1 MILTPTNLKSLC
13 EKYRLRPSKSY
24 GQNYLVNDFPIAKM
38 IEAAELKKTD
48 TVVEVGPGFGILTFA
63 VLPLVN
69 KVIAFEI
76 ERKLEAYWEEKQK
89 EHENVEIIWGDA
101 LKHVS
106 RLDRDKSH
114 IAYHGSFSYKLLANL
129 PYQITS
135 KILRA
140 FLEAEYKPEK
150 IVIMVQ
156 KEVAERICAK
166 PGGMSILAVSVQ
178 YYGTPRIVARV
189 PKGNFWPEPKVD
201 SAVLAIDMHN
211 IQPSPKDAE
220 AFFRIVRA
228 GFANKRKQLWRNLSV
243 GLGMEGERVKQAL
256 REAVGNEKIRAEE
269 VGVDEWK
276 DIKQILDEY

>member
-1 MILTPTNLKSLC
+1 MSLTPSQIKSLC
-13 EKYRLRPSKSY
+13 ETYRLRPSKSY
-24 GQNYLVNDFPIAKM
+24 GQNYLVNDFPIKKM

-63 VLPLVN
+63 AAPLVN

-76 ERKLEAYWEEKQK
+76 ERKLEGYWEEKRK
-89 EHENVEIIWGDA
+89 EYKNVEIIWGDA
-101 LKHVS
+101 LRSH
-106 RLDRDKSH
+106 KSKV
-114 IAYHGSFSYKLLANL
+114 ISLQSYKLIANL
-129 PYQITS
+129 PYHITS

-140 FLEAEYKPEK
+140 FLEAEHKPEK

-189 PKGNFWPEPKVD
+189 SKGNFWPEPKVD
-201 SAVLAIDMHN
+201 SAVLAIDMHQT
-211 IQPSPKDAE
+211 QPSPKDAE

-228 GFANKRKQLWRNLSV
+228 GFANKRKQLWKNLSV
-243 GLGMEGERVKQAL
+243 GLGIEGERVKGVL
-256 REAVGNEKIRAEE
+256 REVVGNEKVRAEE
-269 VGVDEWK
+269 VGIGEWK
-276 DIKQILDEY
+276 NIERILNEYSKNI